1 MRGLL
6 KALAYIHG
14 FGVMHRDIKLQNI
27 VLMTQDSWE
36 PVLVDF
42 GLAAI
47 SEDQPYH
54 FYRCGIAPKSSP
66 CAKTNTS
73 MWAATSFLR
82 EHCSTS
88 C

>member
-6 KALAYIHG
+6 KALAHIHG

-27 VLMTQDSWE
+27 VLMTEDSWE

-54 FYRCGIAPKSSP
+54 FYRCGTPGFIAPEII
-66 CAKTNTS
+66 T
-73 MWAATSFLR
+73 MR
-82 EHCSTS
+82 EN
-88 C
+88 